1 MIVGSGVDVVE
12 VARIERVL
20 ARRGGAFE
28 RRVFSERERRAALG
42 SRRPGRSLAE
52 RFAVKEAALK
62 AVGTGWG
69 AGARFRDVEVLDG
82 PTRGCPRL
90 LLHGVPAERAGGAV
104 AHAAVSA
111 SRHRAVA
118 VVLLEV
124 AR

>member
-82 PTRGCPRL
+82 PIRGRPRL
-90 LLHGVPAERAGGAV
+90 VLHGVPAERAAGAV

-118 VVLLEV
+118 VVLLET

>member
-20 ARRGGAFE
+20 ARRGRAFE
-28 RRVFSERERRAALG
+28 RRVFSEAERRAAR
-42 SRRPGRSLAE
+42 SCRRPGRSLAE

-82 PTRGCPRL
+82 PTRGRPCL
-90 LLHGVPAERAGGAV
+90 VLHGVPAERAGRAV
-104 AHAAVSA
+104 AHAAVST
-111 SRHRAVA
+111 SRRRVVA

-124 AR
+124 AP

>member
-28 RRVFSERERRAALG
+28 RRVFSERELRAARRC
-42 SRRPGRSLAE
+42 RRPGRSLAQ
-52 RFAVKEAALK
+52 RFAVQEAALK

-82 PTRGCPRL
+82 
-90 LLHGVPAERAGGAV
+90 
-104 AHAAVSA
+104 A
-111 SRHRAVA
+111 STVFEVA
-118 VVLLEV
+118 VEEGEIVGG
-124 AR
+124 